1 MIDRFRGNYLYLS
14 NMYACKVVYDGMEFR
29 CSEAAFQAA
38 KVKDKNI
45 RKRFTEMD
53 GYEAKKEGRKVKL
66 REDWNEVKL
75 NIMGRI
81 LLDKFVRNPEL
92 GIALMK
98 TGNELLIEGNN
109 WGDRYW
115 GVCNG
120 VGENNLGK
128 LLMRL
133 RKYLINECKGS

>member
-1 MIDRFRGNYLYLS
+1 MINSFRGKYSFLS
-14 NMYACKVVYDGMEFR
+14 NMYVCNVVYDGMKFK

-38 KVKDKNI
+38 KVKDKNL
-45 RKRFTEMD
+45 RVKFTLMD
-53 GYEAKKEGRKVKL
+53 GYEAKREGRKVKL
-66 REDWNEVKL
+66 REDWDDVKL

-81 LLDKFVRNPEL
+81 LLDKFCRNKEL
-92 GIALMK
+92 GIALIES
-98 TGNELLIEGNN
+98 GNELLVEGNN

-133 RKYLINECKGS
+133 RKYLGERV